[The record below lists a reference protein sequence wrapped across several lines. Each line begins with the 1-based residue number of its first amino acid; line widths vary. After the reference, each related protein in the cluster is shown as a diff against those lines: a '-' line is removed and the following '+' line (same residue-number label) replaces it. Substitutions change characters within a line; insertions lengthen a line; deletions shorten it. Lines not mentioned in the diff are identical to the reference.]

1 MLTERQLESFEKF
14 RDRFEVLVQAH
25 IKPKLKLKDETI
37 SGVTQGKDSTVVTC
51 IENSPGH
58 FVLPPVIQRRITGL
72 GGRAKTNITYTL
84 FGQMA
89 GGPKPNLDSEGDIE
103 DWGPGYGRII
113 TDLSGQKME
122 GYAKEAWRP
131 RKPRVF
137 FWAPEL
143 CRIDCNH
150 VRGRAILTI
159 TKHVLTK
166 GKDGGRHYEMI
177 PLFHRWIET
186 KRENY
191 PRELKKSLE
200 AEGLSSF
207 WTACLVAIQ
216 MGYAYHGEEEPDV
229 DELLGKTNEELAKEP
244 FYYLPFAKGEG
255 AEVLAEV
262 AAVAEATAVDESDS
276 QAPAGGEAA
285 PAADASTKAKLKA
298 KKKTKKTQ

>member
-1 MLTERQLESFEKF
+1 MALTEGALSSFKRF
-14 RDRFEVLVQAH
+14 RDRFRVLVQAH
-25 IKPKLKLKDETI
+25 IKPKLRLKDEI
-37 SGVTQGKDSTVVTC
+37 IDGVTQGKDSTVVTC
-51 IENSPGH
+51 VENSPGH

-72 GGRAKTNITYTL
+72 GGRAKTNISYTL
-84 FGQMA
+84 FAQMA
-89 GGPKPNLDSEGDIE
+89 GGPKPKLDKEGETE

-113 TDLSGQKME
+113 TDINGQKME
-122 GYAKEAWRP
+122 GYAKKAWRP

-159 TKHVLTK
+159 TKHVLTE

-177 PLFHRWIET
+177 PLFHQWIET

-191 PRELKKSLE
+191 PRELKKSLA

-207 WTACLVAIQ
+207 WTACLTAIQ

-229 DELLGKTNEELAKEP
+229 DELLSLSNEELATQP
-244 FYYLPFAKGEG
+244 FYYLPFAKDEST
-255 AEVLAEV
+255 EVLAEV
-262 AAVAEATAVDESDS
+262 AASVESKAEEEGAVEVSDS
-276 QAPAGGEAA
+276 PRTATPPE
-285 PAADASTKAKLKA
+285 TT
-298 KKKTKKTQ
+298 KKKKRGKSKAA